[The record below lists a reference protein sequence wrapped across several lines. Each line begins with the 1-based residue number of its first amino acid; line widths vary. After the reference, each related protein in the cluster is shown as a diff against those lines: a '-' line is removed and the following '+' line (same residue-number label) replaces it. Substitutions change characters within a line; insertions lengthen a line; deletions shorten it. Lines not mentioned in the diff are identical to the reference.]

1 MKPCDRDV
9 CWHYVPLTNTANVYL
24 DTPNSSCSNDRTNKQ
39 LRQVSRCSQRAVQS
53 MRPAIKITRASAAL
67 PWERWGLQIYSVL
80 VLTRIK
86 AKECF
91 LSVRCNP
98 TVGWQALH
106 AKCAFTVTAWLSW
119 CNFGAQSRKKVHIQH
134 ETGQSVY
141 G

>member
-53 MRPAIKITRASAAL
+53 MRLAIKVTRASAAL

-80 VLTRIK
+80 VLTWIK

-91 LSVRCNP
+91 LSVKVQSHCWMASLACQMCLYGDCMAQLVQLRSSVKEEGAYP
-98 TVGWQALH
+98 T
-106 AKCAFTVTAWLSW
+106 
-119 CNFGAQSRKKVHIQH
+119 
-134 ETGQSVY
+134 
-141 G
+141 